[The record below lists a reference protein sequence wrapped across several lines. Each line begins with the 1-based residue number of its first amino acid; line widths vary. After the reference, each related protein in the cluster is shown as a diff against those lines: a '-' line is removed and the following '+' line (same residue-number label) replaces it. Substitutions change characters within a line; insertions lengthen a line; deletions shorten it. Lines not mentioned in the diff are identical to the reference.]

1 MQMNKIKEWSEDR
14 WKNTQQKKKENENEA
29 PGEDRTHDL
38 SLTKGTHYHYATE
51 ALAFVAVNYLSEYFK
66 YSYKA

>member
-1 MQMNKIKEWSEDR
+1 M
-14 WKNTQQKKKENENEA
+14 EA

-51 ALAFVAVNYLSEYFK
+51 ARCAQLESKTSICCSMFARRTHK
-66 YSYKA
+66 